1 MKLVYDESRVAKPK
15 VSFALDKNAQLLIYQ
30 WLRSLCFPDEY
41 ASNISKLVNLKD
53 GRLYGMKIHDC
64 HMYMQTLIP
73 LAYQDLLSK
82 RI

>member
-1 MKLVYDESRVAKPK
+1 MKLVYDGSRVAKPK

-41 ASNISKLVNLKD
+41 ASNISKLMNLKD